1 MLQFSQ
7 RSNFIKMLGSRI
19 CQRLKTTTAHAR
31 AVCKSG
37 VVIPL
42 ATAAACVAF
51 SASNPTQM
59 KVAAKK
65 VKDEIIIEGVC
76 CGYGHVLFVRPLC
89 RNGTLLATIEFCS
102 LVS

>member
-65 VKDEIIIEGVC
+65 SRTRSSLRV
-76 CGYGHVLFVRPLC
+76 FVVAM
-89 RNGTLLATIEFCS
+89 ATSS
-102 LVS
+102 L